1 MGSSMYKISHANL
14 VEIPHGSK
22 FKFTLVVS
30 QWNKSITDK
39 LFEGCY
45 NALTENGVMSKN
57 ISRIDVP
64 GSFELIY
71 GSKKAQ
77 ESKVDVVVSI
87 GSIIKGET
95 EHFNFICNAVSQG
108 IKDLNISSKI
118 PVIFC
123 VLTDNILDQ
132 AKARSGGKHGNRGY
146 DAGIAALKMA
156 SIANS

>member
-57 ISRIDVP
+57 ISRI
-64 GSFELIY
+64 GSF
-71 GSKKAQ
+71 
-77 ESKVDVVVSI
+77 
-87 GSIIKGET
+87 
-95 EHFNFICNAVSQG
+95 
-108 IKDLNISSKI
+108 
-118 PVIFC
+118 
-123 VLTDNILDQ
+123 
-132 AKARSGGKHGNRGY
+132 
-146 DAGIAALKMA
+146 
-156 SIANS
+156 